1 MSISIVL
8 LVVISALLH
17 PLRVFLIK
25 GDSTPEGLTLSVV
38 IIFGFMSF
46 FQIILMGINP
56 WKVFEIWPLITIS
69 SLGLL
74 LHFWCIVKSLRVGDF
89 SVNYPII
96 RSSPLFVVVVGYIFL
111 NHNYSMEILL
121 GIAIVVI
128 SAFMIQYTP
137 GGKFFGKPASL
148 LLAVLAM
155 CFHGILAL
163 SDAEAMKYVEPAAFL
178 FIQYLFVTP
187 ALALMF
193 ILTRPSGENIY
204 EYLFLGWKNKPLRFF
219 LAGFT
224 AYISYLLI
232 LYSFRMGAN
241 VAAVSAVRQ
250 ISIPFSVL
258 MGGFFLLEKKMNY
271 RLFWSLLLTLGV
283 IIIIVSS

>member
-1 MSISIVL
+1 
-8 LVVISALLH
+8 VVISALLH

-56 WKVFEIWPLITIS
+56 WKVFEIWPLIAIS

-111 NHNYSMEILL
+111 NHDYSMEILL
-121 GIAIVVI
+121 GIAIVII
-128 SAFMIQYTP
+128 SSFMIQYTP
-137 GGKFFGKPASL
+137 GGKYFSKPASL

-155 CFHGILAL
+155 CFHGVLTLA
-163 SDAEAMKYVEPAAFL
+163 DAEAMKYVEPAAFL

-187 ALALMF
+187 AMALMF
-193 ILTRPSGENIY
+193 VLTRPSGKNIY

-241 VAAVSAVRQ
+241 VAAVSAIRQ

-271 RLFWSLLLTLGV
+271 RLFWSLLLTFGV